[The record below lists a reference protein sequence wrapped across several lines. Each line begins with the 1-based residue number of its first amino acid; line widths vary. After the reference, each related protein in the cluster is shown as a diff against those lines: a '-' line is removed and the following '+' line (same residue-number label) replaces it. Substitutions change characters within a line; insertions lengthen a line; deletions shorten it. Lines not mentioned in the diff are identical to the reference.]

1 MKLDLINKEED
12 RQYIMENSS
21 KNDLIDMLKQYGQV
35 VDYMTEP
42 MVANFY
48 GVPNKTIETIANRN
62 KEELKSYGYR
72 VYKKS
77 EILKMKGLPLE
88 NIPNRGLRLYP
99 IEAVL
104 FIGLNYLT
112 DNKIADEIKHIL
124 PKISPDLFLKLSK
137 GKSIKR
143 KEIIFLD
150 KLEESLK
157 PFNIKGIRQYR
168 ILSYRIDYFIPSL
181 NIAIEYDEN
190 NHNNYTYEAHEGREK
205 EIKEI
210 LNCKFIRVT
219 DYNTDEYNIG
229 YIIKSIF
236 NL

>member
-1 MKLDLINKEED
+1 MEDKYIDTLNSIKEIKLMDIGYLTINRVSEYFEVDYECIKKLVQNHKDELIKNGLLILNSKEIKKIAEEKNIKYECKRGHFILENEKFANKNTILINK
-12 RQYIMENSS
+12 RC
-21 KNDLIDMLKQYGQV
+21 LV
-35 VDYMTEP
+35 H
-42 MVANFY
+42 
-48 GVPNKTIETIANRN
+48 
-62 KEELKSYGYR
+62 
-72 VYKKS
+72 
-77 EILKMKGLPLE
+77 
-88 NIPNRGLRLYP
+88 
-99 IEAVL
+99 
-104 FIGLNYLT
+104 IGLLLS
-112 DNKIADEIKHIL
+112 DSSIVIKFKEKI
-124 PKISPDLFLKLSK
+124 
-137 GKSIKR
+137 GVNTRCKSR
-143 KEIIFLD
+143 KEVVFLD

-157 PFNIKGIRQYR
+157 PFNIKGIRQYG

-190 NHNNYTYEAHEGREK
+190 NHNSYTYEAHEGREK